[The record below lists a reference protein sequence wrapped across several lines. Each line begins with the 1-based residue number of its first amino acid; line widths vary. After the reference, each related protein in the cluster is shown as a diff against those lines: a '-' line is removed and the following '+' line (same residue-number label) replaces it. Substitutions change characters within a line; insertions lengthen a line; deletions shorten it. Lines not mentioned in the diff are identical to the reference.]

1 MKKVGVYGKS
11 ISEPNFKFINNL
23 LDCIRKEMSPEIFLH
38 KNLAHIPNLYKKDT
52 DYLFD
57 GDDLINS
64 NVDLLISFGGDGTLL
79 DTVTMIKD
87 SNIPILGI
95 NAGRLGFLANITQED
110 IVSAVR
116 VLKDKKYRLDQ
127 RTLVEV
133 DNYNELSGVQCNFA
147 LNEITVHKKDSSSML
162 SIQTYVDNEFLNTY
176 WSDGLIVSTPTGST
190 AYSLSC
196 GGPIISPGSDNLII
210 NPISPHNLNLRPVV
224 VSDNV
229 VIKLETQSRE
239 GQFLLTMDSR
249 SITVENNVPIILKK
263 SNFTISLVELP
274 DQNFFKTIRNKLFWG
289 KDSRN

>member
-1 MKKVGVYGKS
+1 
-11 ISEPNFKFINNL
+11 
-23 LDCIRKEMSPEIFLH
+23 
-38 KNLAHIPNLYKKDT
+38 
-52 DYLFD
+52 
-57 GDDLINS
+57 
-64 NVDLLISFGGDGTLL
+64 
-79 DTVTMIKD
+79 MIKD

-133 DNYNELSGVQCNFA
+133 DNYKELNGVQCNFA
-147 LNEITVHKKDSSSML
+147 LNEITIHKKDTSSML
-162 SIQTYVDNEFLNTY
+162 SIQTYIDNEFLNTY

-229 VIKLETQSRE
+229 IIKLETQSRE

-263 SNFTISLVELP
+263 SNFTINLVELP

>member
-1 MKKVGVYGKS
+1 MKKVGIYGKS
-11 ISEPNFKFINNL
+11 IAEPNFKFINNL
-23 LDCIRKEMSPEIFLH
+23 LDCIRNEMSPEIFLH
-38 KNLAHIPNLYKKDT
+38 KNLAYIPNLYKKGIDQ
-52 DYLFD
+52 LFD
-57 GDDLINS
+57 GDDLIYS

-110 IVSAVR
+110 IVSAVK

-133 DNYNELSGVQCNFA
+133 DNYKDLNGIQCNFA
-147 LNEITVHKKDSSSML
+147 LNEITIHKKDSSSML
-162 SIQTYVDNEFLNTY
+162 SIQTYVDDEFLNTY

-263 SNFTISLVELP
+263 SDFTINLVELP

>member
-1 MKKVGVYGKS
+1 MKRIGIYGKS
-11 ISEPNFKFINNL
+11 IPRENYKFINSL
-23 LDCIRKEMSPEIFLH
+23 VDCIRKEINPQIFLF
-38 KNLAHIPNLYKKDT
+38 KELVNIPALFIEKD
-52 DYLFD
+52 DLIF
-57 GDDLINS
+57 GEDDLINS
-64 NVDLLISFGGDGTLL
+64 KVDLLISFGGDGTLL
-79 DTVTMIKD
+79 DTVTMIKN

-116 VLKDKKYRLDQ
+116 VIKDKKYRIDQ

-133 DNYNELSGVQCNFA
+133 VNFEDLNGINCNFA

-162 SIQTYVDNEFLNTY
+162 KIHTYVNDEFLNTY
-176 WSDGLIVSTPTGST
+176 WSDGLIISTPTGST

-196 GGPIISPGSDNLII
+196 GGPILSPSSDNFII
-210 NPISPHNLNLRPVV
+210 NPISPHNLNLRPLV

-229 VIKLETQSRE
+229 EIKLSTESRE

-249 SITVENNVPIILKK
+249 SVTVENNVPIILKK
-263 SNFTISLVELP
+263 ANFNIKLIELP
-274 DQNFFKTIRNKLFWG
+274 DQNFFRTIRNKLFWG

>member
-1 MKKVGVYGKS
+1 MKRIGIYGKS
-11 ISEPNFKFINNL
+11 IPKENYKFINSL
-23 LDCIRKEMSPEIFLH
+23 VDCIRKEINPQIFLY
-38 KNLAHIPNLYKKDT
+38 KELVNIPSLYVEKD
-52 DYLFD
+52 DLVF
-57 GDDLINS
+57 GGEELINS
-64 NVDLLISFGGDGTLL
+64 KVDLLISFGGDGTLL
-79 DTVTMIKD
+79 DTVTMIKN

-110 IVSAVR
+110 IVSAVK
-116 VLKDKKYRLDQ
+116 VIKDKKFRIDE

-133 DNYNELSGVQCNFA
+133 VNFEDLNGIDCNFA

-162 SIQTYVDNEFLNTY
+162 KIHTYVDNEFLNTY

-196 GGPIISPGSDNLII
+196 GGPILSPSSDNFII
-210 NPISPHNLNLRPVV
+210 NPISPHNLNLRPLV

-229 VIKLETQSRE
+229 EIKLATESRE

-249 SITVENNVPIILKK
+249 SVTVENNVPIILKK
-263 SNFTISLVELP
+263 ANFNIKLIELP
-274 DQNFFKTIRNKLFWG
+274 DQNFFRTIRNKLFWG